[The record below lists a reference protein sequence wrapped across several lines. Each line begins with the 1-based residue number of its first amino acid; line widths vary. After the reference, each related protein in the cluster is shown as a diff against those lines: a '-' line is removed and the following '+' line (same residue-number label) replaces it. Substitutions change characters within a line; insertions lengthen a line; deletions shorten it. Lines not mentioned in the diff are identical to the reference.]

1 MTVPDIGPPA
11 APNTGALG
19 PVLKSLEDLARR
31 FGQAGE
37 SESARLI
44 REAATS
50 LRDELA
56 RRDGEVAEL
65 RRLLA
70 TTREAATSL
79 RDELARRDG
88 EVAELRRLLATTR
101 AYVGILS

>member
-1 MTVPDIGPPA
+1 MTVPDTGPPA
-11 APNTGALG
+11 VLG

-56 RRDGEVAEL
+56 RREGEVAEL
-65 RRLLA
+65 RRQ
-70 TTREAATSL
+70 
-79 RDELARRDG
+79 
-88 EVAELRRLLATTR
+88 LATTR
-101 AYVGILS
+101 AYIGILS

>member
-1 MTVPDIGPPA
+1 MTVPDTGPPA
-11 APNTGALG
+11 APDTGA

-56 RRDGEVAEL
+56 RREGEVAEL
-65 RRLLA
+65 RRQ
-70 TTREAATSL
+70 
-79 RDELARRDG
+79 
-88 EVAELRRLLATTR
+88 LATTR
-101 AYVGILS
+101 AYIGILS